1 MKKIFAIM
9 TALVLVLFVMIT
21 VKKFDL
27 EDLYGDK

>member
-1 MKKIFAIM
+1 MKRIFYLTI
-9 TALVLVLFVMIT
+9 ALVLVLFAIIT